1 MKTTTKVMIALGVA
15 MVATTVGVLF
25 YLSSKSDREM
35 EAYRSAIESEEPAV
49 MNSYLEL
56 FPDAPVAHRDSVM
69 LLLSRFE
76 RTEKEWRDAV
86 ASGTRRAIEEFLRLY
101 PKTIHLIEAKVK
113 LDSIDW
119 QRVMTERTA
128 EAVQAYLRNHPDGE
142 HSYEAK
148 DLAEQLENKAVSSE
162 EQLTVESIVMH
173 FFYAIAEQNE
183 LMLTDV
189 VDNVMKNFL
198 HKNNATKNDVIAYM
212 NKQYAPED
220 IVSMSFRSNN
230 DWEVEKVMTDDGS
243 YYFDVKG
250 SVDQRINRTDNS
262 REGFVTL
269 KVHAVLTANQKIT
282 ELNLQKLHP

>member
-1 MKTTTKVMIALGVA
+1 
-15 MVATTVGVLF
+15 MVATAVGVLF

-56 FPDAPVAHRDSVM
+56 FPDDPVAHRDSVM

-76 RTEKEWRDAV
+76 RAEKEWRDAV

-101 PKTIHLIEAKVK
+101 PKTIHMIEAKVK

-119 QRVMTERTA
+119 QRVKTEGTA
-128 EAVQAYLRNHPDGE
+128 EAVQAYMKHHPDGE
-142 HSYEAK
+142 HIYEAK

-189 VDNVMKNFL
+189 VDNVMTNFL
-198 HKNNATKNDVIAYM
+198 HKNNATKTDVIAYM
-212 NKQYAPED
+212 NKLYAPED

-243 YYFDVKG
+243 YNFDVKG

-262 REGFVTL
+262 LEGFVTI
-269 KVHAVLTANQKIT
+269 KVHAVLTANKKIT
-282 ELNLQKLHP
+282 ELNLQKINP

>member
-128 EAVQAYLRNHPDGE
+128 EAVQA
-142 HSYEAK
+142 
-148 DLAEQLENKAVSSE
+148 
-162 EQLTVESIVMH
+162 
-173 FFYAIAEQNE
+173 
-183 LMLTDV
+183 
-189 VDNVMKNFL
+189 
-198 HKNNATKNDVIAYM
+198 
-212 NKQYAPED
+212 
-220 IVSMSFRSNN
+220 
-230 DWEVEKVMTDDGS
+230 
-243 YYFDVKG
+243 
-250 SVDQRINRTDNS
+250 
-262 REGFVTL
+262 
-269 KVHAVLTANQKIT
+269 
-282 ELNLQKLHP
+282 